1 VVLLDLEQLVLGFA
15 LAGLRISGL
24 LLFAPF
30 FGSVSIPVRIKAGL
44 AILLMWLLYPL
55 ALAQNTTIRTPGEF
69 AALAGNELM
78 LGLLLGLSVQFV
90 FEASQLAGQILG
102 VQLGFS
108 LVHVLDP
115 QTQADTPVFGLLQQ
129 TIVLLLF
136 LALDVQNWML
146 RGLAHSF
153 GYVPPG
159 ATVLNGAVVASL
171 LHDAGYQF
179 FAGVQIAAPALAA
192 TMLADLALGFLG
204 KASPQLPVLFVG
216 LSVKSVLGLLV
227 MIAAIVS
234 WPRWFER
241 AFGASVEHG
250 ERLLHLA
257 H

>member
-1 VVLLDLEQLVLGFA
+1 MLNLEQLVLGFA
-15 LAGLRISGL
+15 VSGLRISGL

-30 FGSVSIPVRIKAGL
+30 YGSASMPGRIKVGL

-55 ALAQNTTIRTPGEF
+55 GIAPKPAIATPGEF
-69 AALAGNELM
+69 AVVASSELM

-129 TIVLLLF
+129 TIVMLLF
-136 LALDVQNWML
+136 LALDVPNWML

-153 GYVPPG
+153 AYVPPG
-159 ATVLNGAVVASL
+159 ETVLNSAVVGAL
-171 LHDAGYQF
+171 MHEAGYQF

-227 MIAAIVS
+227 MTAAIVS
-234 WPRWFER
+234 WPRWFEH
-241 AFGASVEHG
+241 AFAGAVEHG